1 MQAESRLGAP
11 TSRGRSPASTRCP
24 PARSAATMG
33 GGNLQKSQ
41 MARERNQAKM
51 GKEAQGGG
59 GSEGMAKR
67 HADAGVFA
75 AAQAERAQQKA
86 AQEAAR
92 AAKAEKAAAAER
104 RAPLAIARPSRTPHI
119 AVAFAEPAP
128 PTARP

>member
-1 MQAESRLGAP
+1 
-11 TSRGRSPASTRCP
+11 
-24 PARSAATMG
+24 
-33 GGNLQKSQ
+33 

-86 AQEAAR
+86 AQDAEFKQQKLEID
-92 AAKAEKAAAAER
+92 AAKVV
-104 RAPLAIARPSRTPHI
+104 TQ
-119 AVAFAEPAP
+119 
-128 PTARP
+128 

>member
-1 MQAESRLGAP
+1 
-11 TSRGRSPASTRCP
+11 
-24 PARSAATMG
+24 MG

-92 AAKAEKAAAAER
+92 AAKAEKAAAER
-104 RAPLAIARPSRTPHI
+104 RAPLAIARPARTPHI